1 MVAQLL
7 IFTGMLCIFTGFI
20 LFFIASFMSSS
31 DDSSGVEYGYDQ
43 HQVNNNTNN
52 SEQIRKAS
60 EDVFTR
66 SEIRGGGI
74 IMIGPIP
81 IILGT
86 DSKSAQIVIMLAI
99 VLMLMAFFLFRRA

>member
-7 IFTGMLCIFTGFI
+7 IFTGVLCIITGFI

-31 DDSSGVEYGYDQ
+31 DNSSGVEYEYAQ
-43 HQVNNNTNN
+43 HQVNNTNN

-60 EDVFTR
+60 EGVFKR

-99 VLMLMAFFLFRRA
+99 VLMLMAFFLFRQA

>member
-1 MVAQLL
+1 
-7 IFTGMLCIFTGFI
+7 
-20 LFFIASFMSSS
+20 MSSS
-31 DDSSGVEYGYDQ
+31 DDSSGVKYGYAQ
-43 HQVNNNTNN
+43 RQVNNTNN

-60 EDVFTR
+60 EGVFKR

-99 VLMLMAFFLFRRA
+99 VLMLMAFFLFRQA

>member
-31 DDSSGVEYGYDQ
+31 DDSSGVKYGYAQ
-43 HQVNNNTNN
+43 RQVNNTNN

-60 EDVFTR
+60 EGVFKR

-99 VLMLMAFFLFRRA
+99 VLMLMAFFLFRQA

>member
-7 IFTGMLCIFTGFI
+7 IFTGMLCIFTGLI

-31 DDSSGVEYGYDQ
+31 DDSSGVKYGYAQ
-43 HQVNNNTNN
+43 RQVNNTNN

-60 EDVFTR
+60 EGVFKR